1 MTEKEIIELLRNSEI
16 PFWETWDFWIFI
28 VLAIGSLIASIT
40 AFKEARKAKEAAHE
54 AGKTVKIQTITIEL
68 SEIIQ
73 RLDKLDIEIEFSTAR
88 DLLNETNRRVRRL
101 IAPFKE
107 DENYKSIATTITD
120 TLTSA
125 KNNLLQVRPID
136 QEEQVVTNSV
146 YYAIES
152 DFSELSGQL
161 AELMGKFE
169 ERTINND

>member
-1 MTEKEIIELLRNSEI
+1 M
-16 PFWETWDFWIFI
+16 
-28 VLAIGSLIASIT
+28 
-40 AFKEARKAKEAAHE
+40 
-54 AGKTVKIQTITIEL
+54 
-68 SEIIQ
+68 
-73 RLDKLDIEIEFSTAR
+73 DKLDIEIEFSTAR

-107 DENYKSIATTITD
+107 DDNYKTIAIKIID
-120 TLTSA
+120 TLSSA